1 MTNDGTLTIEKGY
14 TEQFIK
20 LLIDQNII
28 ETPKDVEI
36 TEENET
42 VDIDLSEIY
51 GNLTDSLE
59 NLCKSCKKEG
69 INVDGLIEYFGD
81 YDGTYEIIGTVFH
94 EYSSDEYAIKEAIK
108 EALETRDLISPS
120 LKEKLLQM
128 IEEMEEFV
136 IESPEKCA
144 KTMQSMKQLL
154 TDIKGEPYVN

>member
-1 MTNDGTLTIEKGY
+1 MTLTNNGTLTIEKGY

-36 TEENET
+36 TEKNET

-51 GNLTDSLE
+51 GDLTDSLE

-69 INVDGLIEYFGD
+69 INVDGLIEYCGD
-81 YDGTYEIIGTVFH
+81 YDGKYEIIGTVFH
-94 EYSSDEYAIKEAIK
+94 EYSSDEYAIKEA
-108 EALETRDLISPS
+108 LETRDLISPS
-120 LKEKLLQM
+120 LKEKLFQM

-144 KTMQSMKQLL
+144 KTMQSMKQLITNSNL
-154 TDIKGEPYVN
+154 

>member
-1 MTNDGTLTIEKGY
+1 MTLTNDGILTIEKGY

-42 VDIDLSEIY
+42 VDVELSEVY

-59 NLCKSCKKEG
+59 KLCESCKKEG
-69 INVDGLIEYFGD
+69 INVDGLIEYYGD
-81 YDGTYEIIGTVFH
+81 YDGKYEIIGTVFH
-94 EYSSDEYAIKEAIK
+94 EYALK

-120 LKEKLLQM
+120 LKGKLLQM

-136 IESPEKCA
+136 IESPEKCT
-144 KTMQSMKQLL
+144 KTIQSMKKLL
-154 TDIKGEPYVN
+154 IDTKDR

>member
-1 MTNDGTLTIEKGY
+1 MTLTNNGTLTIEKGY

-51 GNLTDSLE
+51 GDLTDSLE

-69 INVDGLIEYFGD
+69 INVDGLIEYCGD

-94 EYSSDEYAIKEAIK
+94 EYSSDEYAIKEA
-108 EALETRDLISPS
+108 LETRDLISPS
-120 LKEKLLQM
+120 LKGKLLQM
-128 IEEMEEFV
+128 IEEMSEFV
-136 IESPEKCA
+136 IESPEKCT

>member
-1 MTNDGTLTIEKGY
+1 MEENQMTLTNDGTLTIEKGY

-36 TEENET
+36 TEKNET

-51 GNLTDSLE
+51 GDLTDSLE

-69 INVDGLIEYFGD
+69 INVDGLIEYCGD

-94 EYSSDEYAIKEAIK
+94 EYSSDEYAIKEA
-108 EALETRDLISPS
+108 LETRDLISPS
-120 LKEKLLQM
+120 LKEKLFQM

-144 KTMQSMKQLL
+144 KTMQSMKQLITNSNL
-154 TDIKGEPYVN
+154 

>member
-1 MTNDGTLTIEKGY
+1 MTLINNGFFTIEKGY
-14 TEQFIK
+14 TEQFLK

-28 ETPKDVEI
+28 ESPKDVEI
-36 TEENET
+36 TEKNET

-51 GNLTDSLE
+51 GDLTDSLE

-69 INVDGLIEYFGD
+69 INVDGLIEYCGD
-81 YDGTYEIIGTVFH
+81 YDGKYEIIGTVFH
-94 EYSSDEYAIKEAIK
+94 EYSSDEYAIK

-144 KTMQSMKQLL
+144 KTMQSMKQLITNSNL
-154 TDIKGEPYVN
+154 QMQELG

>member
-1 MTNDGTLTIEKGY
+1 MTLINDGTLTIEKGY

-28 ETPKDVEI
+28 ESPKDVEI

-42 VDIDLSEIY
+42 VDIDLSEVY
-51 GNLTDSLE
+51 GDLTDSLE

-69 INVDGLIEYFGD
+69 INVDGLIEYCGD

-94 EYSSDEYAIKEAIK
+94 EYSSDEYAIKEA
-108 EALETRDLISPS
+108 LETRDMISPS

-136 IESPEKCA
+136 IESPEKCI

-154 TDIKGEPYVN
+154 TDIKGESHDN

>member
-1 MTNDGTLTIEKGY
+1 MTLTNNGTLTIEKGY

-51 GNLTDSLE
+51 GDLTDALE

-69 INVDGLIEYFGD
+69 INVDGLIEYCGD
-81 YDGTYEIIGTVFH
+81 YDGFH
-94 EYSSDEYAIKEAIK
+94 EYSSDEYAVK

-120 LKEKLLQM
+120 LKGKLLQM

-136 IESPEKCA
+136 IESPEKCT
-144 KTMQSMKQLL
+144 KTMQSMKKLL
-154 TDIKGEPYVN
+154 IDTKDR

>member
-1 MTNDGTLTIEKGY
+1 MTLINDGTLTIEKGY
-14 TEQFIK
+14 TEQFLK

-28 ETPKDVEI
+28 ESPKDVEI
-36 TEENET
+36 TEKNET
-42 VDIDLSEIY
+42 VDIDLSEVY

-69 INVDGLIEYFGD
+69 INVDGLIDYYGD
-81 YDGTYEIIGTVFH
+81 YDGTYEIIDTVFH
-94 EYSSDEYAIKEAIK
+94 EYSSDEYAVKEAV
-108 EALETRDLISPS
+108 ETRDSISPS

-136 IESPEKCA
+136 IESPEKCI

-154 TDIKGEPYVN
+154 TDIEGEPYVN